1 MSAYRYEGFW
11 KPMDTLKDKKDLN
24 EMWNNG
30 LAKWKI
36 WEQTS
41 FVIDK
46 KTALCFLKA
55 KGCFLVFYG
64 IFFGYLG

>member
-1 MSAYRYEGFW
+1 MTVWEREPMERLAREGQMSAYRYEGFW

-36 WEQTS
+36 WE
-41 FVIDK
+41 
-46 KTALCFLKA
+46 
-55 KGCFLVFYG
+55 
-64 IFFGYLG
+64 

>member
-36 WEQTS
+36 WE
-41 FVIDK
+41 
-46 KTALCFLKA
+46 
-55 KGCFLVFYG
+55 
-64 IFFGYLG
+64 